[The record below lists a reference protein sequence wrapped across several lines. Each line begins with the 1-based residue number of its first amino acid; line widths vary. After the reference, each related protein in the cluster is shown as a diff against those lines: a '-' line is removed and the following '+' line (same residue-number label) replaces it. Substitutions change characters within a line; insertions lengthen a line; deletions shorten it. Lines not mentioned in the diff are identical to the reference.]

1 MVLVFLV
8 VYWLFLMVLGDSWWL
23 FEVLGGCRNFSAV
36 FGGSWLFLVVQ
47 MVNLW
52 FFVVLSDAF

>member
-1 MVLVFLV
+1 MILDGSLRFL
-8 VYWLFLMVLGDSWWL
+8 
-23 FEVLGGCRNFSAV
+23 AV

-52 FFVVLSDAF
+52 FFVGLSDSFLFFVIVGGNWPCLAVLCGS